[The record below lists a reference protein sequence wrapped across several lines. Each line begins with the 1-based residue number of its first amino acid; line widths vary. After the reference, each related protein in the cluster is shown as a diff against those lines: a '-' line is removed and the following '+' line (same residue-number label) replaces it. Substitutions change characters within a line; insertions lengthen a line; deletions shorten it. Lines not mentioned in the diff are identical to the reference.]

1 MYKFRDSYFQP
12 KYQQN
17 AKIYYMDTDSFIIR
31 IKTEDI
37 YEDIADHV
45 ENDFTHK
52 NYEANLKLLT
62 KKNEKVIKFIKDE
75 LGGKIMT

>member
-37 YEDIADHV
+37 YDDIADHV
-45 ENDFTHK
+45 EKRFYT
-52 NYEANLKLLT
+52 
-62 KKNEKVIKFIKDE
+62 
-75 LGGKIMT
+75 